1 MLETRNLEEE
11 MEQEFQKWVSPQDE
25 VDGGLEAKRQLFDLI
40 SKDFGCEKA
49 KTLSHGER
57 RVKGLLKSLNFAYGE
72 VDFWQLLSVFGLF
85 RIATEPSLTSRAS
98 QIKATSST

>member
-57 RVKGLLKSLNFAYGE
+57 RE
-72 VDFWQLLSVFGLF
+72 
-85 RIATEPSLTSRAS
+85 
-98 QIKATSST
+98 